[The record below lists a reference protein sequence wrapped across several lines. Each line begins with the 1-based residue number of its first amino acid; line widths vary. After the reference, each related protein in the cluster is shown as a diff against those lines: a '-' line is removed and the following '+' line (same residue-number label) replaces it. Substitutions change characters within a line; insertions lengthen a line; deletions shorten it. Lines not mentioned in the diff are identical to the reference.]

1 MFTFL
6 LLSVIAATQPAT
18 ARPTDVEPT
27 DALERIRAMQRA
39 ARTPTTRPATPA
51 AKGRRTM
58 RPEDVVATPTRP
70 DPFARTAR
78 KRGGGVPYYVYPE
91 NHPWRSEEEIEHE
104 GNWWYRHDLW
114 LMTHPPTTQPTA
126 GQGS

>member
-6 LLSVIAATQPAT
+6 LLAVIAATQPAA
-18 ARPTDVEPT
+18 ARPANVEPM

-39 ARTPTTRPATPA
+39 ARMVTTRPATPA
-51 AKGRRTM
+51 ANARRTM

-70 DPFARTAR
+70 DPLARTPR
-78 KRGGGVPYYVYPE
+78 KRGGVPYYVYPE
-91 NHPWRSEEEIEHE
+91 NHPWRSEEEIEQE

-114 LMTHPPTTQPTA
+114 LMSHPPTTQPTA
-126 GQGS
+126 G